1 MRALS
6 FVKNLIDNFRSLPL
20 VIQLSLIVIVS
31 AVAFTLI
38 AIIVMLYYRYQRYR
52 REKRLAKLIPVID
65 DLIFAYI
72 SFDSSDAQ
80 AARFSSKEEIVNR
93 LRRLIR
99 GRRQLAVNRLTEYK
113 KDLRGNMSQE
123 LNQLFLELHLDR
135 FCLRKFRSLRR
146 FKKVQGL
153 TEFAAMGIPVAD
165 AYILPLPHHRSREV
179 RIMARHAYIKLSKND
194 PFKFFDVSTD
204 RLLVWDQIELFRII
218 TTNENITIPNFGSW
232 LTYSNNPSIIH
243 FCLRLVVH
251 YNQTEAIPAVVRLL
265 DTRDHE
271 LRAAAINCLGKIKA
285 ESTEDKLVSIYNDQ
299 PPRVQAE
306 ILKALGRIQSGRY
319 IDFLT
324 NEFLYASDFR
334 LRKNAAKSLV
344 NNSRME
350 PGLIEQLMATTTPEN
365 QLILKHCMD
374 PLIKYV

>member
-1 MRALS
+1 MGVVRFIKGL
-6 FVKNLIDNFRSLPL
+6 LLNFRSLPL
-20 VIQLSLIVIVS
+20 VIQLSLIVIMAAIV
-31 AVAFTLI
+31 FTLI
-38 AIIVMLYYRYQRYR
+38 AVLVMLFYRYRRYR
-52 REKRLAKLIPVID
+52 REKKLAKLIPVID
-65 DLIFAYI
+65 DLIFSYI
-72 SFDSSDAQ
+72 SYDSTDNPSTRYA
-80 AARFSSKEEIVNR
+80 SKEEIITR
-93 LRRLIR
+93 LRRSIR
-99 GRRQLAVNRLTEYK
+99 GHRQLAVNRLTEYK

-123 LNQLFLELHLDR
+123 LNELFLELRLDR

-146 FKKVQGL
+146 FRKVQGL

-165 AYILPLPHHRSREV
+165 AHILPLTHHRSREV

-232 LTYSNNPSIIH
+232 LTYSTNPSIIR

-271 LRAAAINCLGKIKA
+271 LRAEAINCLGKIKA
-285 ESTEDKLVSIYNDQ
+285 EQTEDKLVSIYNDQ
-299 PPRVQAE
+299 PPRCQAE
-306 ILKALGRIQSGRY
+306 ILKAVGRIQSGRY
-319 IDFLT
+319 VDFLT